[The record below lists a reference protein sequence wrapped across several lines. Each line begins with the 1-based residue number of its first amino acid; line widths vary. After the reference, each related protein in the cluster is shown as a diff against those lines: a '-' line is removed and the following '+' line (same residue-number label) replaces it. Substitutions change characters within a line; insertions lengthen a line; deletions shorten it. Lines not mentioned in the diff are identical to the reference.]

1 MKPAT
6 FLQKYIDRLKTKLRL
21 TKEELADYDA
31 ISDESIVF
39 KMNRIKSKSKI
50 ISLEREIDQ
59 LNSLKS
65 KFEK

>member
-21 TKEELADYDA
+21 TKEELTDYDA